1 MKSQLKFK
9 IGIGMAK
16 IMCAIK
22 KNRENNLFPY
32 DAKYTYVHDVC
43 YFGETLFIQPVV
55 DVYYCCR
62 STVFFSSLGRAAD
75 RKICHFI
82 WKSLDPKFIVIPFG
96 KCGPRNRLE
105 RNRNSTTRR
114 RTLSTKWKEEY
125 YSLSYLVS
133 VHFCS
138 PLAPSHV
145 CSHQNKSCLFSS
157 FWCD

>member
-1 MKSQLKFK
+1 MRYKKKTERITCFHTMLNIHMYMMSATLARHCSFNLLS
-9 IGIGMAK
+9 
-16 IMCAIK
+16 MCIIVAV
-22 KNRENNLFPY
+22 R
-32 DAKYTYVHDVC
+32 
-43 YFGETLFIQPVV
+43 Q
-55 DVYYCCR
+55 
-62 STVFFSSLGRAAD
+62 SFFSSLGRAAD